1 MHFHRA
7 RIFHHWL
14 RFSRQKPFRRT
25 AIRRG
30 QREMCQNC
38 KNIMPRKRVK
48 FNCKIYKFN
57 GWTWLNCVQCDLLR
71 ILLWWHIEYP
81 QTRDISRRKAM
92 IVDCFSFSVPSLELV
107 FSPRSFKSR
116 FVNCKSYFSCNFFP
130 SSLWAQLTL
139 FFLCAFRFVSCN
151 LSCFLLEFYS
161 PPLQSICKHCECF
174 ESISILRHF
183 RFVSYFFLS
192 SSVFVKV
199 NARNSGRCTCVY
211 LAPYGCAIYQTINIL
226 KKV

>member
-1 MHFHRA
+1 MAEHGWIVYNVICLEFSCGGILNTRKREIFRGEKRWLLTAFHFQLVSARA
-7 RIFHHWL
+7 RACLHL
-14 RFSRQKPFRRT
+14 S
-25 AIRRG
+25 
-30 QREMCQNC
+30 
-38 KNIMPRKRVK
+38 
-48 FNCKIYKFN
+48 
-57 GWTWLNCVQCDLLR
+57 
-71 ILLWWHIEYP
+71 
-81 QTRDISRRKAM
+81 
-92 IVDCFSFSVPSLELV
+92 SFSP
-107 FSPRSFKSR
+107 PRSFKSR